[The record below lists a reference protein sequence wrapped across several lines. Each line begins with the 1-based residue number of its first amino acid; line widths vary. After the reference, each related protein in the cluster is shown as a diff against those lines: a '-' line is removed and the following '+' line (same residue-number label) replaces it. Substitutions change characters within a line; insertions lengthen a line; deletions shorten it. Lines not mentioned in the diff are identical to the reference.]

1 MKQRCLWATHAS
13 PLIQTYHDTTWGI
26 PVFDDHVLFK
36 YLVMESAH
44 AGLSWEIILK
54 REQEY
59 NHAYEG
65 FKPLK
70 VAQFNED
77 KIKFL
82 LTESKIIR
90 HEGKIRNSIIQA
102 QVIIE
107 IINEVGSFSNYL
119 WSFVNHKPFITQRD
133 PQIWSA
139 TSKLSDTISLDL
151 KKRGMKYVGSKI
163 IQAYLQGIGL
173 INDHDTSC
181 DLCLKG
187 EEDAKKN
194 I

>member
-187 EEDAKKN
+187 EEDVKKN

>member
-65 FKPLK
+65 FNPLI

-119 WSFVNHKPFITQRD
+119 WSFVKHKPFITQRD
-133 PQIWSA
+133 PQVWNA
-139 TSKLSDTISLDL
+139 TSKLSDIISLDL
-151 KKRGMKYVGSKI
+151 KKRGMKYVGNKI

-187 EEDAKKN
+187 EEDVKKN